1 MRRLFKGVV
10 IVALVVPVAALAA
23 IANSKHD
30 LSVNST
36 NGGIKAAAGG
46 PDQICIF
53 CHTPHGARAQ
63 LLLWNQAPSTNA
75 TSGWTAPNNVTTATT
90 TLAADLSAVS
100 KRCLNCHDGSVA
112 IGDLANAG
120 GGVAGQITLTD
131 PRIPS
136 HITANALDADA
147 GANRVGVGGDM
158 TGNHPVSVSYPGQ
171 TGSGYTAL
179 PATYNATTAAG
190 CTGGAVN
197 CVSGSA
203 AGLAMKLFGAVG
215 TLQVEC
221 ATCHDV
227 HNDAGQTFLLK
238 VANTNSAL
246 CLGCHVK

>member
-1 MRRLFKGVV
+1 MRKVLRGILV
-10 IVALVVPVAALAA
+10 VALVVPVAALAA
-23 IANSKHD
+23 IANSRHD

-63 LLLWNQAPSTNA
+63 QLIWNQAFSTNP
-75 TSGWTAPNNVTTATT
+75 TSGWAGAQTTTAGTP
-90 TLAADLSAVS
+90 LPADINAVS

-131 PRIPS
+131 PRVPS
-136 HITANALDADA
+136 HITANALNANA
-147 GANRVGVGGDM
+147 GGNRVGVGGNMDN
-158 TGNHPVSVSYPGQ
+158 NHPVSVPYPGQ
-171 TGSGYTAL
+171 TGSGYTSL
-179 PATYNATTAAG
+179 PTTYNATTTAG

-197 CVSGSA
+197 CISGSA
-203 AGLAMKLFGAVG
+203 AGLAMKLFGAAG
-215 TLQVEC
+215 SLQVEC

-227 HNDAGQTFLLK
+227 HNDQGLTYLLR
-238 VANTNSAL
+238 ASNTNSAL